1 MFSFFNRYP
10 VFPVLNVQ
18 LMKPEKLSL
27 HAQSIMTPP
36 VSPVARRTRAERH
49 QSVLV
54 MKTVHFP
61 EMSVGIR
68 LCVSDNPAPPRTFC
82 PGPLIP
88 DL

>member
-1 MFSFFNRYP
+1 M
-10 VFPVLNVQ
+10 FPVLNVQ

-54 MKTVHFP
+54 MKTVD
-61 EMSVGIR
+61 MSVGIR
-68 LCVSDNPAPPRTFC
+68 LCVSDKLASPWRAVC
-82 PGPLIP
+82 VGSQA
-88 DL
+88 